1 MAETAKEQRLQL
13 SGRVRHRA
21 VAGEGVLVH
30 LDSGRV
36 LVVSEVGL
44 FIVQQLGEGAMTVAD
59 LADAVVREFEVEPE
73 RARADVAVFLDEL
86 RAEQVLECSGSTGAA
101 PKNG

>member
-1 MAETAKEQRLQL
+1 MAETANEQRFRI

-21 VAGEGVLVH
+21 VVGEGVLVH

-44 FIVQQLGEGAMTVAD
+44 SLVQRLAEGAMTVTE
-59 LADAVVREFEVEPE
+59 LADAVVREFEVESE
-73 RARADVAVFLDEL
+73 RARADVEVFLGQL
-86 RAEQVLECSGSTGAA
+86 
-101 PKNG
+101 NH